1 MGLTTYLYTGYNPF
15 TKYQKDIPVLITRF
29 YESILFFK
37 RMTGN
42 LLRWGSLKGGKKQVS
57 WMLRFFF
64 ACFLLRK
71 ISEVKWHAIPFT
83 QIIYKFPEVFCDLDR
98 AFCFLINQ
106 MICWFQFR
114 KRVIWTLWKVSYPSI
129 FRNDIIQAA
138 TSDAKNGIVSGA
150 PQQWMAGPGSTWKKD
165 LQSTAFFWC
174 FLLVI
179 SHEKTQ
185 RACHGCDLF
194 ASKNDTKAHLRLP
207 DSKSHLSWVWGD
219 NVLLDLR

>member
-1 MGLTTYLYTGYNPF
+1 
-15 TKYQKDIPVLITRF
+15 
-29 YESILFFK
+29 
-37 RMTGN
+37 
-42 LLRWGSLKGGKKQVS
+42 
-57 WMLRFFF
+57 MLRFFF
-64 ACFLLRK
+64 ACCLLRK
-71 ISEVKWHAIPFT
+71 ISEVEWHAIPFT

-98 AFCFLINQ
+98 SFCFLINQ

-150 PQQWMAGPGSTWKKD
+150 PQQWIAGPGSTWKKD

-194 ASKNDTKAHLRLP
+194 ASKKRHQSTSSFTGFQKPSLMGLRWQCSAWP
-207 DSKSHLSWVWGD
+207 AISWVCH
-219 NVLLDLR
+219 DLFVCRTIIL